1 MSQCYC
7 TSLACGRA
15 WVSSQD
21 HKTKPAETALSGVFS
36 DLDGQMLS
44 WPFLFSSLW
53 AGCPLGAQINLTSQ
67 YLLQIIIKCHLSKHQ
82 NRNRTDPWTKLFHFS
97 ALTLLTFLFCHIPL
111 ATHPLQEKLQIVK
124 GDFWREQTLSG
135 TGHRCCL
142 HVEKWGS
149 ERSICVSQRRVWR
162 CSIGW
167 ASESLVKVSLRCR

>member
-1 MSQCYC
+1 MWQSLGFIPGPQNKTSWDC
-7 TSLACGRA
+7 TYQA
-15 WVSSQD
+15 
-21 HKTKPAETALSGVFS
+21 SGIFS
-36 DLDGQMLS
+36 DSDGQMLS

-97 ALTLLTFLFCHIPL
+97 ALTLLTFFFCHIPL

-149 ERSICVSQRRVWR
+149 EHSICESQRQVWR

-167 ASESLVKVSLRCR
+167 ARAAHL